1 MFAVSFR
8 VNHIIILE
16 CVCKFLFSLI
26 SVVCKLGTSHPGTT
40 ICCHL
45 SISSFMSQFHSD
57 VEKVFMLIELREKMF
72 QQCSKKVEDTFIYV
86 LECRDSVFCQIN
98 NWTKKQICTTLLLAN
113 ISQICKNG
121 GVNLGQRW
129 CTVAICNNHRTL

>member
-26 SVVCKLGTSHPGTT
+26 SVVVQARYITPRYDYM
-40 ICCHL
+40 L
-45 SISSFMSQFHSD
+45 SFVNIFFYVVVSFGCGKSVH
-57 VEKVFMLIELREKMF
+57 VNRIKRKMF

-86 LECRDSVFCQIN
+86 LECRDLVFCQIN
-98 NWTKKQICTTLLLAN
+98 NWTKKKICTTLLLAN

-129 CTVAICNNHRTL
+129 CTVAVCNNHRTL

>member
-26 SVVCKLGTSHPGTT
+26 SVVVQVRYIIPRYDYM
-40 ICCHL
+40 L
-45 SISSFMSQFHSD
+45 SFVNIFFYVVVSFGR
-57 VEKVFMLIELREKMF
+57 VKVFMLIELTEKMF